1 MIQGTWNKNS
11 KESRNLSILG
21 LYGVNHKNNNDNNNN
36 NNNNNNWKERKKGVK
51 IRNNFEGFI
60 YQLAQSRNEV
70 SWLSRELAQ
79 E

>member
-1 MIQGTWNKNS
+1 MIIMIIIIIITEK
-11 KESRNLSILG
+11 KE
-21 LYGVNHKNNNDNNNN
+21 
-36 NNNNNNWKERKKGVK
+36 KKGVK